1 MGFTRNGKKGLQTG
15 GLPEAIE
22 PLGRGRLA
30 RTDHL
35 LLWALEPESEQE
47 LIADPAEMA
56 LQDNPLEA

>member
-22 PLGRGRLA
+22 PLGRGCLA
-30 RTDHL
+30 RADQL
-35 LLWALEPESEQE
+35 LLWALEPELEQE